1 MTIDVVK
8 PTDPPQQTGHHQNKI
23 DVIDGKKNQAGMGRS
38 QHTSPGNA
46 DSTQGTLPT
55 QQFGGSRGLAAAPL
69 RRRQP
74 SARMLSRRTLLL
86 HTPGAGEPPGSL
98 STLSVSPGR

>member
-46 DSTQGTLPT
+46 DSTQGTLPI
-55 QQFGGSRGLAAAPL
+55 QQYGGSRGGGARGRPTAQAPTL
-69 RRRQP
+69 RAHAQSEDIAFAHARRGR
-74 SARMLSRRTLLL
+74 ASR
-86 HTPGAGEPPGSL
+86 
-98 STLSVSPGR
+98 VSFHPLC